1 MRLEDLTKQELIDY
15 IKGTYPKDR
24 INFIIARAFYKRV
37 GSALTRSMRFRKLAR
52 EALERCT
59 ECSITVNAAEHK
71 KHYNTYLVESQN
83 EDLAFK
89 EYEKYSRLCSELLL
103 EDEECAE

>member
-1 MRLEDLTKQELIDY
+1 MKLENLTKQELIDY

-24 INFIIARAFYKRV
+24 INFIIAHAFYKRAD
-37 GSALTRSMRFRKLAR
+37 SALTRSMRFGKLAR

-71 KHYNTYLVESQN
+71 KHYNTYLKESQK

-89 EYEKYSRLCSELLL
+89 EYEKYSRLYIELLR